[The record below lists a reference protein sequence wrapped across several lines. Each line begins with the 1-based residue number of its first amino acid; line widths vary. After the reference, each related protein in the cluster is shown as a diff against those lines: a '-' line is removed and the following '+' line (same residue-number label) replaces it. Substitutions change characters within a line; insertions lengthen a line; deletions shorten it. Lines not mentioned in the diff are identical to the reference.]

1 MVLVLAGPVHGGKT
15 TFLERALPRWAAR
28 GLSCRGFLSL
38 AAEDAAGARVYDL
51 FELTSGRRHPY
62 LCREGG
68 PGAERIGPFA
78 LVPETLAL
86 ARSVVRG
93 AGTDGLLVVD
103 EVGPLEL
110 GGGGLWPDVRVAALR
125 AQGRLLLVAREEIV
139 PDLVAA
145 LAPALPVVFDIRDPG
160 VRERLDEALFGTA
173 RPDDR

>member
-1 MVLVLAGPVHGGKT
+1 MVVVVAGPVRGGKT
-15 TFLERALPRWAAR
+15 TFLEQALPRWAAR
-28 GLSCRGFLSL
+28 GLACRGFLSP

-51 FELTSGRRHPY
+51 HDLATGRRHPY
-62 LCREGG
+62 LRREAA

-86 ARSVVRG
+86 ARAIVRG

-125 AQGRLLLVAREEIV
+125 ARGKLLLVAREEIV

-145 LAPALPVVFDIRDPG
+145 LAPAAPVVVDIRDPG
-160 VRERLDEALFGTA
+160 VLERLDEALFGTA
-173 RPDDR
+173 